1 MSGKI
6 IIIIIIIELCQDG
19 KCVEAAR
26 IGTFG
31 AAADKSSRDYQ
42 EPPPIDDKNYFLRD
56 TDVTAVVYEQGW
68 TLEKTLEAR
77 MTDSVLDNLPE
88 PVVIVKELGGEG
100 NMDMGKDTI
109 ILSPHENSHNYG
121 NLLKSRPKTTI
132 LTKEQYMEQNGMR
145 LEGRIKGFP
154 KVD

>member
-26 IGTFG
+26 VGTFG
-31 AAADKSSRDYQ
+31 APDYQ

-77 MTDSVLDNLPE
+77 LTTSVLDNLPE
-88 PVVIVKELGGEG
+88 PVVIVKELGREG
-100 NMDMGKDTI
+100 NMDMEKDTI
-109 ILSPHENSHNYG
+109 VINPQENSRSYG
-121 NLLKSRPKTTI
+121 NLLRSRPRSTI
-132 LTKEQYMEQNGMR
+132 LTKEQYKKQHET
-145 LEGRIKGFP
+145 
-154 KVD
+154 

>member
-77 MTDSVLDNLPE
+77 MTASVLDNLPE
-88 PVVIVKELGGEG
+88 PVVIVKELGREG
-100 NMDMGKDTI
+100 NMDMEKDTI
-109 ILSPHENSHNYG
+109 VINPQENSRSYG
-121 NLLKSRPKTTI
+121 NLLRSRPRSTI
-132 LTKEQYMEQNGMR
+132 LTKEQYKKQHET
-145 LEGRIKGFP
+145 
-154 KVD
+154 

>member
-26 IGTFG
+26 VGTFG
-31 AAADKSSRDYQ
+31 APDYQ

-56 TDVTAVVYEQGW
+56 TDVTAVVYEQDW
-68 TLEKTLEAR
+68 TLKKPFEAR

-100 NMDMGKDTI
+100 NMDMEKDTI
-109 ILSPHENSHNYG
+109 ILSPHENSRSYG

-132 LTKEQYMEQNGMR
+132 LTKEQYGTKRHETGRKNQR
-145 LEGRIKGFP
+145 LSKS
-154 KVD
+154 